1 VVALAKTVA
10 QELEGSGVTANC
22 LMPSVIDT
30 PATRAALPYA
40 DYVHWPTPEE
50 IADVAAFVLSEQSRV
65 MNGATVRVY
74 GRA

>member
-1 VVALAKTVA
+1 
-10 QELEGSGVTANC
+10 
-22 LMPSVIDT
+22 MPSVIDT